1 MVKAIVVYGLGIGC
15 HNEVAHAYE
24 KAKADVEIVHIR
36 KLLDKPE
43 LLEDSQ
49 ILNFPGGF
57 LHGDILGS
65 GICAAN
71 EIEHSKLK
79 DILLDY
85 ASKGNV
91 IYGQC
96 NGFQLLV
103 KLGLLPG
110 IDGDYSKQTVT
121 LTHNDC
127 GSYRVAPVLHQPNR
141 YHFAFKGIGEE
152 FYLWC
157 RHGEGKIQF
166 CSPTGSISKN
176 EAERNR
182 KNVNL
187 AHTLMWYKHPETK
200 EITEKFPHNPNGS
213 IDGIA
218 GLFNRGGNIFGHMA
232 HTEVSVY
239 ASRNPTWFAEKDKLR
254 RKGLAAAAWR
264 DERLE
269 DIGLKVYRNIV
280 KRCK

>member
-15 HNEVAHAYE
+15 HNEVAHAYQ
-24 KAKADVEIVHIR
+24 KAKAEVEIVHIR
-36 KLLDKPE
+36 R
-43 LLEDSQ
+43 LLEEPDLLKGSQ

-71 EIEHSKLK
+71 EIEHSRLK
-79 DILLDY
+79 DVLLDY

-110 IDGDYSKQTVT
+110 INGNTKQTVT

-127 GSYRVAPVLHQPNR
+127 GSYRVAPVLHAVNQH
-141 YHFAFKGIGEE
+141 HFAFAGIGEE
-152 FYLWC
+152 VYLWC

-166 CSPTGSISKN
+166 YSTTGLISN
-176 EAERNR
+176 EEAERNR
-182 KNVNL
+182 QAVNI
-187 AHTLMWYKHPETK
+187 AHTLLRYKNPETK
-200 EITEKFPHNPNGS
+200 ETALKFPHNPNGS
-213 IDGIA
+213 DSGIA
-218 GLFNRGGNIFGHMA
+218 GLFNKDGNIFGHMA
-232 HTEVSVY
+232 HTEVGIYKSRSADFMKWKDAMRRQGIK
-239 ASRNPTWFAEKDKLR
+239 ASML
-254 RKGLAAAAWR
+254 
-264 DERLE
+264 DEPRLE
-269 DIGLKVYRNIV
+269 DICLEVYRNIV